1 MRAAGRGRILSAV
14 KPFLV
19 LDCYL
24 DDIGATRLFTPLP
37 DGSPVE
43 ALQVVRDPLP
53 SDPSAYAGLLITGSA
68 ASVLDPEVAW
78 LPGLEAFVSAALE
91 RDVPI
96 LGVCFGHQ
104 LVAKLLWGPDALRLS
119 PTPEVGWFEIERT
132 AEDALLEGFPRRFT
146 TFLSHFDEVL
156 EAPAGLECVAR
167 SERCG
172 VQAFQV
178 PGRPVW
184 CVQFHAEMD
193 AEETERLLRQ
203 RLAKNPH
210 LGDPEQALERRV
222 DSSALKRR
230 LFENFLRLARAHTP
244 A

>member
-1 MRAAGRGRILSAV
+1 M

-43 ALQVVRDPLP
+43 VVHPVSEP
-53 SDPSAYAGLLITGSA
+53 MPPDPSAYAGLLITGSA
-68 ASVLDPEVAW
+68 ASVLDASVSW
-78 LPGLEAFVSAALE
+78 LPALELFVGTALEA
-91 RDVPI
+91 DVPV

-104 LVAKLLWGPDALRLS
+104 LVAKLLWGPGSLRRS
-119 PTPEVGWFEIERT
+119 PTPEVGWFEIERDPD
-132 AEDALLEGFPRRFT
+132 EPLLEGFPTRFT

-156 EAPAGLECVAR
+156 TDPPELRCTAR
-167 SERCG
+167 SERCA
-172 VQAFQV
+172 VQAYHV
-178 PGRPVW
+178 PGRAIW

-193 AEETERLLRQ
+193 AEETERLVRQ
-203 RLAKNPH
+203 RLAQHPE
-210 LGDPEQALERRV
+210 LGDAEEALARRV

-230 LFENFLRLARAHTP
+230 MFENFLRLARAR
-244 A
+244 AQA